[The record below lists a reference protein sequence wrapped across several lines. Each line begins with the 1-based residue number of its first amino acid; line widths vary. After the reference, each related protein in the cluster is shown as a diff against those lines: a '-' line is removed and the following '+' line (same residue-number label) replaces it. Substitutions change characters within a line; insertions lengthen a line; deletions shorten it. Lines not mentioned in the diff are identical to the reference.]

1 MIYQG
6 AGVSKIVERVENL
19 REPFRKNA
27 IEWLSLR
34 TRRPLVN
41 LKIDLDQFLREQ
53 DPFVREFFIKD
64 TLSVLDLAVKHFG
77 DSEMQ
82 VSSSRQDYLDGLMR
96 AASVLHR

>member
-1 MIYQG
+1 MIFQG

-34 TRRPLVN
+34 TKRPLAN
-41 LKIDLDQFLREQ
+41 LQPDLDQFLREQ

-64 TLSVLDLAVKHFG
+64 TLSVLDLAVKHFS
-77 DSEMQ
+77 DVDTQ
-82 VSSSRQDYLDGLMR
+82 VSDSRREFLDELMR
-96 AASVLHR
+96 SASVLHR